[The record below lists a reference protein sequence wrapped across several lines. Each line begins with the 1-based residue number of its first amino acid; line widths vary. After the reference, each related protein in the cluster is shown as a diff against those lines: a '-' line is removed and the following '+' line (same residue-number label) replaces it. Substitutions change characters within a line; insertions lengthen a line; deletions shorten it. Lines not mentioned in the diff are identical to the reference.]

1 MEIKDL
7 KTESKELNKKLY
19 EYVRQV
25 IREIQT
31 YNKMT
36 DKEIADF
43 LKTDVETLHK
53 ILTTD
58 VNNLVGLCFIPISII
73 SDIIVLSC
81 NGINLNF
88 NTMFDY
94 EPKHTVQEIK
104 QYISDKHLKYKQE
117 KLEEL
122 ADLLGIDLD
131 NTEEVENLIRKL
143 KEIKQGDN

>member
-1 MEIKDL
+1 MYITDL
-7 KTESKELNKKLY
+7 KNESKELNKKLY

-36 DKEIADF
+36 DKEIAAF

-58 VNNLVGLCFIPISII
+58 VNNLTGLCFIPLSII

-104 QYISDKHLKYKQE
+104 QYIADKHLKDKQE

-122 ADLLGIDLD
+122 ADLLGINLD

-143 KEIKQGDN
+143 KEIRQDDN

>member
-58 VNNLVGLCFIPISII
+58 VNNLAGLCFIPISII

-88 NTMFDY
+88 NAMFDY
-94 EPKHTVQEIK
+94 EPKYTVQEIK
-104 QYISDKHLKYKQE
+104 QHISDKHLKYKQE

>member
-1 MEIKDL
+1 MN
-7 KTESKELNKKLY
+7 ESKELNKKLY

-58 VNNLVGLCFIPISII
+58 VNNLAGLCFIPISII

-88 NTMFDY
+88 NAMFDY
-94 EPKHTVQEIK
+94 EPKYTVQEIK
-104 QYISDKHLKYKQE
+104 QHISDKHLKYKQE

>member
-1 MEIKDL
+1 MNITDL
-7 KTESKELNKKLY
+7 KNESKELNKKLY

-43 LKTDVETLHK
+43 LQLDVKTLNM

-58 VNNLVGLCFIPISII
+58 INNLVVYFIPINVI

-94 EPKHTVQEIK
+94 EPSHTVQEIK

-122 ADLLGIDLD
+122 ADLLGINLD

-143 KEIKQGDN
+143 KKIK

>member
-1 MEIKDL
+1 MDIKDL
-7 KTESKELNKKLY
+7 KNESKELNNKLY

-25 IREIQT
+25 IREIQS

-36 DKEIADF
+36 NREMADF
-43 LKTDVETLHK
+43 LKFDENTFNML
-53 ILTTD
+53 LTTD
-58 VNNLVGLCFIPISII
+58 INKLVELDFIPINVI

-122 ADLLGIDLD
+122 ADLLGINLD
-131 NTEEVENLIRKL
+131 NTEEIENLIRKL

>member
-53 ILTTD
+53 IFTTD
-58 VNNLVGLCFIPISII
+58 VNNLAGLCFIPISII

>member
-1 MEIKDL
+1 MDIIVL
-7 KTESKELNKKLY
+7 KNESKELNKKLY

-36 DKEIADF
+36 NKEMADF
-43 LKTDVETLHK
+43 LKLDEK
-53 ILTTD
+53 AFNMILTMD
-58 VNNLVGLCFIPISII
+58 IDSLVELYFIPINVI

-122 ADLLGIDLD
+122 ADLLGINLD

-143 KEIKQGDN
+143 KEIRQDDN

>member
-1 MEIKDL
+1 MNITDL
-7 KTESKELNKKLY
+7 KNESKELNKKLY

-43 LKTDVETLHK
+43 LKLDVKTLNM

-58 VNNLVGLCFIPISII
+58 INNLVELYFIPINVI

-94 EPKHTVQEIK
+94 ESKHTVQEIK

>member
-1 MEIKDL
+1 MNITDL
-7 KTESKELNKKLY
+7 KNESKELNKKLY

>member
-58 VNNLVGLCFIPISII
+58 VNNLAGLCFIPISII

-88 NTMFDY
+88 NAMFDY
-94 EPKHTVQEIK
+94 EPKYTVQEIK

-122 ADLLGIDLD
+122 ADLLGINLD

>member
-1 MEIKDL
+1 MNITDL
-7 KTESKELNKKLY
+7 KNESKELNKKLY
-19 EYVRQV
+19 EYIRQV

-43 LKTDVETLHK
+43 LKLDVKTLNM

-58 VNNLVGLCFIPISII
+58 INNLVELYFIPINVI

-81 NGINLNF
+81 NGIHLNF

-94 EPKHTVQEIK
+94 EPKYTVQEIK
-104 QYISDKHLKYKQE
+104 QYISEQHLKYKE
-117 KLEEL
+117 NKLNEL
-122 ADLLGIDLD
+122 PDILGINLD
-131 NTEEVENLIRKL
+131 NMQEVDDLINKL
-143 KEIKQGDN
+143 KECKVNDD

>member
-19 EYVRQV
+19 EYVLQV
-25 IREIQT
+25 ISEIQT

-43 LKTDVETLHK
+43 LKLDVKTLNM

-58 VNNLVGLCFIPISII
+58 INNLVELYFIPINVI

>member
-1 MEIKDL
+1 MDIKDL
-7 KTESKELNKKLY
+7 KNESKELNNKLY

-25 IREIQT
+25 IREIQS

-36 DKEIADF
+36 NREMADF
-43 LKTDVETLHK
+43 LKFDENTFNML
-53 ILTTD
+53 LTTD
-58 VNNLVGLCFIPISII
+58 INNLVELDFIPINVI

-81 NGINLNF
+81 NGINLNL

-104 QYISDKHLKYKQE
+104 QYISDKHLKDKQE

-122 ADLLGIDLD
+122 ADLLGINLD

-143 KEIKQGDN
+143 KEIRQDDN

>member
-1 MEIKDL
+1 MNITDL
-7 KTESKELNKKLY
+7 KNESKELNKKLY

-58 VNNLVGLCFIPISII
+58 ANNLAGLCFIPISII

-122 ADLLGIDLD
+122 ADLLGINLD
-131 NTEEVENLIRKL
+131 NTEEIENLIRKL
-143 KEIKQGDN
+143 KKIK

>member
-36 DKEIADF
+36 NKEIADF
-43 LKTDVETLHK
+43 LKLDVKTVNM

-58 VNNLVGLCFIPISII
+58 INSLVELYFIPINVI

-131 NTEEVENLIRKL
+131 NTEEVENLINKL
-143 KEIKQGDN
+143 KEIKTE

>member
-1 MEIKDL
+1 MNITDL
-7 KTESKELNKKLY
+7 KNESKELNKKLY

-58 VNNLVGLCFIPISII
+58 VNNLAGLCFIPISII

-88 NTMFDY
+88 NAMFDY
-94 EPKHTVQEIK
+94 EPKYTVQEIK
-104 QYISDKHLKYKQE
+104 QHISDKHLKYKQE

>member
-36 DKEIADF
+36 DEEIADF

-58 VNNLVGLCFIPISII
+58 VNDLAGLCFIPISII

-122 ADLLGIDLD
+122 ADLLGINLD
-131 NTEEVENLIRKL
+131 NTEEIENLIRKL
-143 KEIKQGDN
+143 KEIKQDDN

>member
-58 VNNLVGLCFIPISII
+58 VNNLAGLCFIPISII

-143 KEIKQGDN
+143 KEIKQDDN

>member
-104 QYISDKHLKYKQE
+104 QYISAKHLKYKQE

-122 ADLLGIDLD
+122 AGLLGIDLD

>member
-36 DKEIADF
+36 NKEIADF
-43 LKTDVETLHK
+43 LKLDVKTLNM

-58 VNNLVGLCFIPISII
+58 INSLVELYFIPINVI

-122 ADLLGIDLD
+122 AYLLGIDLD
-131 NTEEVENLIRKL
+131 NTEEVENLINKL
-143 KEIKQGDN
+143 KEIKTE

>member
-43 LKTDVETLHK
+43 LQLDVKTLNM

-58 VNNLVGLCFIPISII
+58 INNLVVYFIPINVI

>member
-58 VNNLVGLCFIPISII
+58 VNNLAGLCFIPISII

-88 NTMFDY
+88 NAMFDY
-94 EPKHTVQEIK
+94 EPKYTVQEIK
-104 QYISDKHLKYKQE
+104 QHISDKHLKYKQE

-122 ADLLGIDLD
+122 ADLLGINLD
-131 NTEEVENLIRKL
+131 NTEEIENLIRKL
-143 KEIKQGDN
+143 KEIKQDDN

>member
-19 EYVRQV
+19 EYIRQV

-58 VNNLVGLCFIPISII
+58 VNNLAGLCFIPISII

-81 NGINLNF
+81 NGINLNL

-104 QYISDKHLKYKQE
+104 QHISDKHLKYKQE

-122 ADLLGIDLD
+122 ADLLGIDLN

-143 KEIKQGDN
+143 KEIKQNDN

>member
-1 MEIKDL
+1 MNITDL
-7 KTESKELNKKLY
+7 KNESKELNKKLY

-58 VNNLVGLCFIPISII
+58 VNNLAGLCFIPISII

>member
-1 MEIKDL
+1 MDLKDL
-7 KTESKELNKKLY
+7 KNESKELNKKLY

-36 DKEIADF
+36 NKEIADF
-43 LKTDVETLHK
+43 LKLDVKTLNM

-58 VNNLVGLCFIPISII
+58 INSLVELYFIPINVI

-131 NTEEVENLIRKL
+131 NTEEVENIINKL
-143 KEIKQGDN
+143 KEIKTE

>member
-1 MEIKDL
+1 MKITDL
-7 KTESKELNKKLY
+7 KNESKELNKKLY
-19 EYVRQV
+19 EYVRHV

-43 LKTDVETLHK
+43 LKLDVKALNV

-58 VNNLVGLCFIPISII
+58 INNLVELYFIPIDVI

-122 ADLLGIDLD
+122 ADLLGINFD

-143 KEIKQGDN
+143 KEIKQDDN

>member
-1 MEIKDL
+1 MNITDL
-7 KTESKELNKKLY
+7 KNESKELNKKLY

-36 DKEIADF
+36 NKEIADF
-43 LKTDVETLHK
+43 LKLDVKTLNM

-58 VNNLVGLCFIPISII
+58 INSLVESYFIPINVI

>member
-1 MEIKDL
+1 
-7 KTESKELNKKLY
+7 
-19 EYVRQV
+19 
-25 IREIQT
+25 
-31 YNKMT
+31 MT

-43 LKTDVETLHK
+43 LKLDVKTLNM

-58 VNNLVGLCFIPISII
+58 INNLVELYFIPINVI

-81 NGINLNF
+81 NGITLNF

-104 QYISDKHLKYKQE
+104 

>member
-1 MEIKDL
+1 MISADAL
-7 KTESKELNKKLY
+7 
-19 EYVRQV
+19 
-25 IREIQT
+25 
-31 YNKMT
+31 KMT

-58 VNNLVGLCFIPISII
+58 VNNLAGLCFIPISII

-88 NTMFDY
+88 NAMFDY
-94 EPKHTVQEIK
+94 EPKYTVQEIK
-104 QYISDKHLKYKQE
+104 QHISDKHLKYKQE

>member
-43 LKTDVETLHK
+43 LKLDVKTLNM

-58 VNNLVGLCFIPISII
+58 INNLVELYFIPINVI

-94 EPKHTVQEIK
+94 ESKHTVQEIK

>member
-58 VNNLVGLCFIPISII
+58 VNNLAGLCFIPISII

>member
-1 MEIKDL
+1 MNITDL
-7 KTESKELNKKLY
+7 KNESKELNKKLY

-43 LKTDVETLHK
+43 LQLDVKTLNM

-58 VNNLVGLCFIPISII
+58 INNLVVYFIPINVI

-94 EPKHTVQEIK
+94 EPRHTVQEIK

-122 ADLLGIDLD
+122 ADLLEINLD

-143 KEIKQGDN
+143 KKIK

>member
-7 KTESKELNKKLY
+7 KAESKELNKKLY

-36 DKEIADF
+36 NKEIADF
-43 LKTDVETLHK
+43 LKLDVKTLNM

-58 VNNLVGLCFIPISII
+58 INSLVELYFIPINVI

-122 ADLLGIDLD
+122 AYLLGIDLD
-131 NTEEVENLIRKL
+131 NTEEVENLINKL
-143 KEIKQGDN
+143 KEIKTE

>member
-1 MEIKDL
+1 MNITDL
-7 KTESKELNKKLY
+7 KNESKELNKKLY

-25 IREIQT
+25 IREIQS

-43 LKTDVETLHK
+43 LKLDVKTLNM

-58 VNNLVGLCFIPISII
+58 INNLVELYFIPINVI

-81 NGINLNF
+81 NGITLNF

>member
-1 MEIKDL
+1 MDIKDL
-7 KTESKELNKKLY
+7 KNESKELNKKLY

-43 LKTDVETLHK
+43 LKLDVKALNV

-58 VNNLVGLCFIPISII
+58 INNLVELYFIPINVI

-94 EPKHTVQEIK
+94 ESKHTVQEIK

>member
-7 KTESKELNKKLY
+7 KNESKELNKKLY

-43 LKTDVETLHK
+43 LKLDVKTLNM

-58 VNNLVGLCFIPISII
+58 INNLVELYFIPINVI

-94 EPKHTVQEIK
+94 ESKHTVQEIK

-131 NTEEVENLIRKL
+131 NTEAVENLIRKL